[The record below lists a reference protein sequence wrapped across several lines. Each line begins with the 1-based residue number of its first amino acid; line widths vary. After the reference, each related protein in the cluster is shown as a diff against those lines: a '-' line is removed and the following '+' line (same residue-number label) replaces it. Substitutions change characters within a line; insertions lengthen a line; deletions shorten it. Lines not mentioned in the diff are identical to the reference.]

1 MSSVLLS
8 RDLLEF
14 QLFDWLQIDR
24 DGDIDRET
32 AMAMIEM
39 ASRLAEDAF
48 LPHYR
53 AADTEEPQMTADGAT
68 VHPTVKAALRQYA
81 EMGLFGASFP
91 EDLGGLGLPSALAS
105 GVHAIFAS
113 ANVSTAG
120 YAMLTGAN
128 ARLIT
133 QFGTERQIEAF
144 ALPEIEGRWFGTMC
158 LSEPQ
163 AGSSLA
169 DITTRAQADGE
180 DEFGPRYRISGNK
193 MWISGGDQDASENI
207 VHLVLAKAAMPGEPL
222 PQGAKGISLFIVP
235 KILPD
240 GTRNDISLA
249 GLNHKMGNRGTTNC
263 LLNFGENE
271 GAIGWRVG
279 EEGQGLAQMFM
290 MMNEA
295 RIGVGMGAA
304 VLGYRG
310 YRHSVAYAKDR
321 VQGRKLGSRDK
332 ASVPIIEHA
341 DVRRM
346 LLQQK
351 AYSEIAI
358 AICLFCSHL
367 QGQNSEESELLLGI
381 LTPIAKSWPSEFGL
395 VANDLAIQAHG
406 GCGYTRDFDVEQLWR
421 DNRLNPIHEGTTGIQ
436 GLDLLGRKIL
446 RSDGAPLAALK
457 ARIAQTALQAEQG
470 ETFAPQ
476 ARIVREYWA
485 EIDAT
490 IEGLSAADGMTAYYD
505 ATLFL
510 RAFGHAVAAWIWLDL
525 SLSAERAGSPKRL
538 TEARYVLRFFT
549 ESELPLARSWLSV
562 VNQHLDTAAL
572 APDEVFE

>member
-24 DGDIDRET
+24 DSDIDRET
-32 AMAMIEM
+32 ATAMIEM

-68 VHPTVKAALRQYA
+68 VHPTVKTALRQYA

-105 GVHAIFAS
+105 GVHSIFAS

-133 QFGTERQIEAF
+133 QFGTPRQIEQF
-144 ALPEIEGRWFGTMC
+144 ALPQIEGRWFGTMC

-180 DEFGPRYRISGNK
+180 DEFGARYRISGNK

-207 VHLVLAKAAMPGEPL
+207 VHLVLAKAALPGEPL
-222 PQGAKGISLFIVP
+222 PHGAKGISLFIVP

-263 LLNFGENE
+263 LLNFGENG

-321 VQGRKLGSRDK
+321 VQGRKLGSREK
-332 ASVPIIEHA
+332 SSVPIIEHA

-351 AYSEIAI
+351 SYSEIAI

-367 QGQNSEESELLLGI
+367 QGKNSEESELLLGI

-395 VANDLAIQAHG
+395 IANDLAIQVHG

-446 RSDGAPLAALK
+446 RSDGAPLTILTSKIAETI
-457 ARIAQTALQAEQG
+457 ARAERG
-470 ETFAPQ
+470 ETFAAE
-476 ARIVREYWA
+476 ARIVRAYWA
-485 EIDAT
+485 EIEAT
-490 IEGLSAADGMTAYYD
+490 IEGLRSADGTKAYND

-510 RAFGHAVAAWIWLDL
+510 RAFGHGVAAWIWLDL
-525 SLSAERAGSPKRL
+525 SLSAEGTGSPDRL
-538 TEARYVLRFFT
+538 ASATYVLRYFT
-549 ESELPLARSWLSV
+549 ESELPLARSWLSIV
-562 VNQHLDTAAL
+562 SQHLDTAAV
-572 APDEVFE
+572 APDEVFQ